1 MEHHRPH
8 ERDGDGRRHHRHR
21 EYRPQHAAPA
31 KFAVENERGNRAED
45 ERQHHRQQREVERV
59 PDRLEEALIGR
70 EIDVVVEADEVR
82 DRPDLPVEGAHPYGE
97 QPRKYD
103 HRADDEHGRHD
114 EAPIVAAPSREERGS
129 PDDSAALR
137 AHRRRHD
144 VTGTGRARE
153 APIPL

>member
-1 MEHHRPH
+1 MED
-8 ERDGDGRRHHRHR
+8 ERRD
-21 EYRPQHAAPA
+21 
-31 KFAVENERGNRAED
+31 RAED
-45 ERQHHRQQREVERV
+45 ERHHNREHGEVERV
-59 PDRLEEALIGR
+59 ADRLDESLVR
-70 EIDVVVEADEVR
+70 RQIDVVVEADEVR

-97 QPRKYD
+97 QPRKDD

-144 VTGTGRARE
+144 VTGTCVLAKRPFRASPSRSCR
-153 APIPL
+153 APAGSRQSLS